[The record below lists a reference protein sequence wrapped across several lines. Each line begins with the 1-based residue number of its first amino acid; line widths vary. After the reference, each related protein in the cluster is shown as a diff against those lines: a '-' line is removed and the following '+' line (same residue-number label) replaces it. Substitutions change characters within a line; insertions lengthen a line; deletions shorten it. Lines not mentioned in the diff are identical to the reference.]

1 MAAKSRAEIS
11 FRPMALNGCIAGST
25 SHPFIPAPLHLVI
38 AEQLSNSGHQHS
50 GRTFDI
56 NRFALL
62 YVRYYARRPSFAERF
77 LLILAEPD
85 LVRCSAENE
94 VGKQNYNRQS
104 DNQDDVEVKIKPRSS
119 AV

>member
-1 MAAKSRAEIS
+1 
-11 FRPMALNGCIAGST
+11 MALNGCIAGST

-38 AEQLSNSGHQHS
+38 AGHQRS

-104 DNQDDVEVKIKPRSS
+104 DNQHDVKWKLNPG
-119 AV
+119 APPCD